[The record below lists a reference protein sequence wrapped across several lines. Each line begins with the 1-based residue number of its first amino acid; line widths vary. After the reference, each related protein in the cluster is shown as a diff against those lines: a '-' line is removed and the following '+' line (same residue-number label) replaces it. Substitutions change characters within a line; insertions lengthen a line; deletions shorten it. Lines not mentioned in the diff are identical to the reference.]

1 MLETLN
7 NWIISAN
14 DWIWTYLLII
24 LLILIGLYFT
34 FKSRFVQ
41 FRYFGE
47 MFRLLGQGVSNGK
60 GKNSVSSFQAFCIAT
75 ASRVGTGNLA
85 GVATAVALGGSG
97 AVFWMWVLALI
108 GSASAFVESTLA
120 QIYKEKGE
128 NGFGYD
134 SLFFSPEK
142 GCTFAELET
151 VEKKKISHR
160 AKALAV
166 LKSKLTA

>member
-47 MFRLLGQGVSNGK
+47 MFRLLGQGVSYG
-60 GKNSVSSFQAFCIAT
+60 
-75 ASRVGTGNLA
+75 
-85 GVATAVALGGSG
+85 
-97 AVFWMWVLALI
+97 
-108 GSASAFVESTLA
+108 
-120 QIYKEKGE
+120 
-128 NGFGYD
+128 
-134 SLFFSPEK
+134 
-142 GCTFAELET
+142 
-151 VEKKKISHR
+151 
-160 AKALAV
+160 
-166 LKSKLTA
+166 

>member
-85 GVATAVALGGSG
+85 GVATAVALGGLS
-97 AVFWMWVLALI
+97 LI
-108 GSASAFVESTLA
+108 H
-120 QIYKEKGE
+120 I
-128 NGFGYD
+128 
-134 SLFFSPEK
+134 
-142 GCTFAELET
+142 
-151 VEKKKISHR
+151 
-160 AKALAV
+160 
-166 LKSKLTA
+166 

>member
-7 NWIISAN
+7 NWVISAN

-60 GKNSVSSFQAFCIAT
+60 GKKFRF
-75 ASRVGTGNLA
+75 
-85 GVATAVALGGSG
+85 
-97 AVFWMWVLALI
+97 
-108 GSASAFVESTLA
+108 FVPGFLYSDRLP
-120 QIYKEKGE
+120 GR
-128 NGFGYD
+128 NG
-134 SLFFSPEK
+134 
-142 GCTFAELET
+142 
-151 VEKKKISHR
+151 
-160 AKALAV
+160 
-166 LKSKLTA
+166 